1 MTTHHSSLITH
12 HSPWLHRWAVL
23 TACATFVL
31 LLLGAVVTTFR
42 VGMADP
48 IWPTYPWHLLLVP
61 WEEPRPGFLVEHSHR
76 LAGYIVGCCVIV
88 LAIGL
93 WRNDRRLADAS
104 GWSAMNT
111 NPKRERGRGIRWLG
125 VAALTGVIVQGLLG
139 GFRVI
144 LDRYLGNN
152 LALIHGCFAQLVFG
166 MLVILAA
173 LTATPV
179 SLPSTGLGTRN
190 TRLAGVSLATCVLV
204 YLQIIF
210 GALFRHTYSAWG
222 QRGHLLTA
230 FAVVAAGA
238 WVIKETIDLPV
249 RDRRLKFAVACLGA
263 LVVLQLVLGVEAWM
277 VRMTAVDVAWQAV
290 IRTGHVLV
298 GSLIFAAA
306 LVTTLQAYRTA
317 VPSQELGSDSGIG
330 SELEPAD
337 LTIRRQEV
345 TV

>member
-12 HSPWLHRWAVL
+12 YSPWLHRWAVL

-48 IWPTYPWHLLLVP
+48 IWPTYPWHLLLVS

-88 LAIGL
+88 LTIGL
-93 WRNDRRLADAS
+93 WRS
-104 GWSAMNT
+104 GQ
-111 NPKRERGRGIRWLG
+111 RVLRWLG
-125 VAALTGVIVQGLLG
+125 VAALVGVIIQGLLG
-139 GFRVI
+139 GFRVV

-166 MLVILAA
+166 LLVILAA
-173 LTATPV
+173 LTSTP
-179 SLPSTGLGTRN
+179 LPRPGAQEHSPQGSAGR
-190 TRLAGVSLATCVLV
+190 RLWRVSLATCALV
-204 YLQIIF
+204 YLQIVF
-210 GALFRHTYSAWG
+210 GALFRHTYSTLG

-230 FAVVAAGA
+230 FAVVAATA
-238 WVIKETIDLPV
+238 WIVKETIDLP
-249 RDRRLKFAVACLGA
+249 RRYKRLALAVLCFAA
-263 LVVLQLVLGVEAWM
+263 LVAVQLFLGVEAWM

-290 IRTGHVLV
+290 IRTAHVLV

-306 LVTTLQAYRTA
+306 LVASLQVHRTFIR
-317 VPSQELGSDSGIG
+317 QLELESDI
-330 SELEPAD
+330 ECENEPAD
-337 LTIRRQEV
+337 VSVQHAEEV
-345 TV
+345 AV